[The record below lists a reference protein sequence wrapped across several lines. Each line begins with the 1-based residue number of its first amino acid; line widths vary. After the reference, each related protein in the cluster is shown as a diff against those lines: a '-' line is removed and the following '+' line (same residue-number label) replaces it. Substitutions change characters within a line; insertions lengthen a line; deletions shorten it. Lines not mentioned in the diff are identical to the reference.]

1 MILTSTEWSSIF
13 LSLKVSMV
21 VVIFMMP
28 LAVFIGYKLTRSK
41 RLCWRFLV
49 ETLVSLPLVLPPV
62 ATGYL
67 LLILFRS
74 QGSVG
79 LFLAKFLGVTIPFHF
94 LGVAI
99 AAAVVSLP
107 LAVRSVRVSMEAI
120 EPHLEEA
127 AKTLGASGVQ
137 IFFYITLPLAWPG
150 ILSAALLT
158 FIRSLGEFG
167 ATLVLGGNIEG
178 ETRTMSMALWTYL
191 QEPGGDASAFRLLL
205 ASILFG
211 CICLFL
217 SELFVIKL
225 RHCRTD

>member
-1 MILTSTEWSSIF
+1 MILSNAEWIAIF
-13 LSLKVSMV
+13 LSLKVAV
-21 VVIFMMP
+21 LVVIFMMP
-28 LAVFIGYKLTRSK
+28 LAIFIGYKLARTK
-41 RLCWRFLV
+41 RLYWRLLV

-74 QGSVG
+74 EGPAG
-79 LFLAKFLGVTIPFHF
+79 LFLARFLGVTIPFHF
-94 LGVAI
+94 FGAVI

-107 LAVRSVRVSMEAI
+107 LAVRSVRVSMEII

-127 AKTLGASGVQ
+127 AKTLGASKKQ
-137 IFFYITLPLAWPG
+137 TFFRITLHLDWPG

-167 ATLVLGGNIEG
+167 ATLVLAGNIEG
-178 ETRTMSMALWTYL
+178 ETRTMSVALWTYL
-191 QEPGGDASAFRLLL
+191 QEPGGETSAFRLLL

-217 SELFVIKL
+217 SELLVRKL
-225 RHCRTD
+225 RHVRTD